1 MRTES
6 RVKGGLYTT
15 ESLRMFISTEEWS
28 AKESPLR
35 SGLCLPEA
43 AATTNLRMRGD
54 GVVQEMACKE
64 AGGDL

>member
-43 AATTNLRMRGD
+43 AVTTNLRMRGD

-64 AGGDL
+64 AGGAL

>member
-64 AGGDL
+64 AGGAL